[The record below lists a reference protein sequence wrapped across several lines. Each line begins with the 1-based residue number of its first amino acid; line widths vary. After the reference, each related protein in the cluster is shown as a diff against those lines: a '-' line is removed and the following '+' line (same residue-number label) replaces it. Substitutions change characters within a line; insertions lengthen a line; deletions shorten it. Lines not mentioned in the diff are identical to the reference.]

1 MTYVE
6 AYLPDKEIHEILS
19 LSLSLYVDNAKN
31 K

>member
-19 LSLSLYVDNAKN
+19 LSLSVDNAKN